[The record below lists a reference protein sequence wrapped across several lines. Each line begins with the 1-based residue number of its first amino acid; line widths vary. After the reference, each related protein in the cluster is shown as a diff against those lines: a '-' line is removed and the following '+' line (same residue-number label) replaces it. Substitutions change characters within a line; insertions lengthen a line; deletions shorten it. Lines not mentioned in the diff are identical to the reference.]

1 MAARPTSCM
10 AAHET
15 RDDATTGY
23 HDAFTKWYR
32 SRKNDTVYREIVAGE
47 MVDACLIRKNFEANA
62 RATSTE
68 WRRKVRSADVHL
80 SARKKERII
89 STVLEGQCAIGR
101 STRCTPRQVTRAKL
115 YTSARRVLGGTTA
128 DVIRQLCQFAN
139 GGRDGPLSVD
149 SIYDTFAVS
158 TGYRFLEYRERETGA
173 RAEAWPHLRSAVLAC
188 VAMQRGTVSDLV
200 RHLQSVDELDAHF
213 TAGKACGMVPLLT
226 CTGNTNALPDEKLVG
241 HMESAIAFLRQKT
254 TCESKKAQIET
265 VELLVHGAI
274 DLRASCIGGKLCVDS
289 ARPV

>member
-1 MAARPTSCM
+1 M

-23 HDAFTKWYR
+23 RDAFTKWYR

-89 STVLEGQCAIGR
+89 STVVEGECAIGR
-101 STRCTPRQVTRAKL
+101 STRCTPRQVTRAQL

-139 GGRDGPLSVD
+139 GGRDGALTVD
-149 SIYDTFAVS
+149 SIYHTFAVS
-158 TGYRFLEYRERETGA
+158 TGYRFLEYRERATGA

-200 RHLQSVDELDAHF
+200 RHLQSVDELDVHF
-213 TAGKACGMVPLLT
+213 TAGKACGMVPLLMSV
-226 CTGNTNALPDEKLVG
+226 GNTDALPDEQLVG
-241 HMESAIAFLRQKT
+241 HMESAVAFLRQKT
-254 TCESKKAQIET
+254 TCESKKAQIEI
-265 VELLVHGAI
+265 VELLGGECADHC
-274 DLRASCIGGKLCVDS
+274 LRASCMGGELCVDS